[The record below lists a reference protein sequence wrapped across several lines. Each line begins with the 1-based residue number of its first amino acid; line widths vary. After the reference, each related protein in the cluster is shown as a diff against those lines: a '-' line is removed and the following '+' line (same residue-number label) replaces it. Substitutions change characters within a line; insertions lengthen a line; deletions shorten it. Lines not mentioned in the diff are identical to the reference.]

1 MEKKFA
7 ERQMV
12 ERESQ
17 RETLSH
23 RTISR
28 TISFS
33 CHNSNNPAHA
43 PESDYSAPT
52 PHISL
57 RPRRRRRVSMRRMI
71 QAFDRHA
78 QLSVRKVWA
87 DEQLFKDIISRNSA
101 IKGLKV
107 TRSYVIHNVS
117 NNQLSILPGW
127 WNPATYGGEDDIH
140 CEENV
145 KNEFW
150 LLFLRL

>member
-1 MEKKFA
+1 
-7 ERQMV
+7 
-12 ERESQ
+12 
-17 RETLSH
+17 
-23 RTISR
+23 
-28 TISFS
+28 
-33 CHNSNNPAHA
+33 
-43 PESDYSAPT
+43 
-52 PHISL
+52 
-57 RPRRRRRVSMRRMI
+57 MRRMI

-117 NNQLSILPGW
+117 NNQLSILP
-127 WNPATYGGEDDIH
+127 ATYGGEDDIH

-145 KNEFW
+145 KNEF
-150 LLFLRL
+150 